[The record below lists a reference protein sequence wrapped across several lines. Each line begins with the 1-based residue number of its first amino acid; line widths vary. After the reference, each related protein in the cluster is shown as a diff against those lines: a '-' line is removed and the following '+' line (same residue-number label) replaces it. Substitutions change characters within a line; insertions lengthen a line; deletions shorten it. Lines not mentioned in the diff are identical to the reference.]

1 MAHPPRFGPLPSGAS
16 VRQGAQMFRPFHCVV
31 GALSLMAAACYDHS
45 NFNQVGSF
53 ATVRLVN
60 ATDTPVSLANA
71 GVLDSGNARLV
82 FGQSSSCVFVTL
94 SHALIDGI
102 AITNG
107 GTGATIP
114 LAASLKSGDNVII
127 VAFGDSVGN
136 IQLTTLDNHFV
147 PAANSAGL
155 RFFNGT
161 SSTAPLLMHRNDL
174 TLTSFVGLGSA
185 SSFVS
190 VPIDAGTITFSDKL
204 SVVLD
209 AGVMAFPLGQNST
222 VVLGPPAPAAVPL
235 RFFTVQAC

>member
-1 MAHPPRFGPLPSGAS
+1 
-16 VRQGAQMFRPFHCVV
+16 MFRPFHCVV

-60 ATDTPVSLANA
+60 ATDTPVPLANA
-71 GVLDSGNARLV
+71 GVL
-82 FGQSSSCVFVTL
+82 L